1 MHLVR
6 EAAAGE
12 GDEGLVFADPV
23 PLADMDAADGAAHLG
38 GDRLL
43 LAVGKGAA
51 VGAGDAAHGGGG
63 ALVGGQ
69 AAGVGHGDGDGA
81 HLHVAGTDLD
91 IAVDL
96 GDGTGQGLEGAVQG
110 DGGALAQGEAGRV
123 IGGEGDL
130 QLHGGGVTDG
140 GHRLTG
146 LDLVPHLH
154 VHGPH
159 LARGGGGHV
168 QVGLVLQLAAVA
180 ALGLLEGDLRL
191 LQGAV
196 GVGGVQGVQHRA
208 LLHLVA
214 LLKVGGEDGVLQ
226 QGGDVIGVGGLQGA
240 AAGDGGGHVPAGDLG
255 GGIAAVALFGGLGAA
270 AEQCVAAQA
279 DDQGRRRHQGDEL
292 LSPQLFQGRALLDC
306 GGLPRGRGVGP
317 LEKGQFHVGTILS
330 VWNELHRPLL

>member
-1 MHLVR
+1 MHLVG

-12 GDEGLVFADPV
+12 GDQSLILADVV
-23 PLADMDAADGAAHLG
+23 PLGDMDAADGAAHLG
-38 GDRLL
+38 GDRLF
-43 LAVGKGAA
+43 LAVGEGAA

-81 HLHVAGTDLD
+81 HLHVAG
-91 IAVDL
+91 ADL
-96 GDGTGQGLEGAVQG
+96 GVAVHFGDGAGQSLEGAVQG
-110 DGGALAQGEAGRV
+110 DGGALPQGEARCV

-154 VHGPH
+154 VHRPH
-159 LARGGGGHV
+159 LAGGGGGHV

-196 GVGGVQGVQHRA
+196 CVGGVQGVQHRA

-226 QGGDVIGVGGLQGA
+226 QGGDVVGVGGL
-240 AAGDGGGHVPAGDLG
+240 
-255 GGIAAVALFGGLGAA
+255 
-270 AEQCVAAQA
+270 
-279 DDQGRRRHQGDEL
+279 
-292 LSPQLFQGRALLDC
+292 
-306 GGLPRGRGVGP
+306 
-317 LEKGQFHVGTILS
+317 
-330 VWNELHRPLL
+330 